1 MSIMPIFMFCSSN
14 KNKDALIGFT
24 DINGYLKDASRGFT
38 IINGYL
44 KAITEYILSLTLCH
58 DASLLNINKHS
69 IWQQPDKLDFLQGN

>member
-1 MSIMPIFMFCSSN
+1 MEHVNDAHLFVLLI

-38 IINGYL
+38 GINGYL

-69 IWQQPDKLDFLQGN
+69 IWQ